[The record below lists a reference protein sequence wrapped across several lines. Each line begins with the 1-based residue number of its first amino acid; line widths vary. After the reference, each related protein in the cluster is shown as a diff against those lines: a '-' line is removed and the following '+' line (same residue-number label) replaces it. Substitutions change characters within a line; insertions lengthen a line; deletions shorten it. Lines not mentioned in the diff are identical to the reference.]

1 MELIKYMRGLKRK
14 GLIRPRL
21 YNLHLKVWIFKKKL
35 WNQPIFLFR
44 FWNQN
49 HLNRFSNWVHDGM
62 HGKMPKLHTIGFFLS
77 NLKIALY
84 HHLSL
89 LHHLRKTLNP
99 HDQILNLRKNHHKD
113 NMAATAI
120 DSVGHRAAL
129 SCLMVAVGVSTLIFL
144 HKKFKSKKT
153 IIYTPLPNS

>member
-1 MELIKYMRGLKRK
+1 
-14 GLIRPRL
+14 
-21 YNLHLKVWIFKKKL
+21 
-35 WNQPIFLFR
+35 
-44 FWNQN
+44 
-49 HLNRFSNWVHDGM
+49 M

-129 SCLMVAVGVSTLIFL
+129 SCLMVAVGVSTLIFI